1 MRGADCYLLHRLG
14 TRGRLHWLLTR
25 TCPFRAEGS
34 PKMPDKTVE
43 PTLQSSYK
51 GLMSDVVLACG
62 VVMLLITPLA
72 WPSLKVLFRF

>member
-1 MRGADCYLLHRLG
+1 
-14 TRGRLHWLLTR
+14 
-25 TCPFRAEGS
+25 
-34 PKMPDKTVE
+34 MPDKTVE